1 MFARH
6 AFALLLTSA
15 IATVAVAD
23 EPKKADAKP
32 KSDGHAVTF
41 KPGDPKAAF
50 APRFS
55 PKGTQIELK
64 PTELAKVDGKDHL
77 VGRIPLGAK
86 AVRGE
91 GQLIA
96 LARTEAG
103 KPYDLL
109 FVDTNLD
116 GKLTDEKAITTKP
129 NLTREKWWSS
139 FEGVLKAVHAT
150 KGPDATT
157 DYPVS
162 FWAVVDKSDETPKI
176 IRYSRKG
183 YAVGTVTIGDGE
195 YTVLVSD
202 GDNDGVIDEGDYWN
216 IGRTKGDDPLA
227 GKEWRRMPDFCWAG
241 KKAWKLEMDGTAGT
255 SGKVYAFDPGI
266 TQEDDAVKRD
276 TYKADREA
284 PRAEKPVAFET
295 DYEAAVK
302 KAAADKKPVFV
313 KFETDWC
320 GPCAVMAKLVFTA
333 KDVADAANG
342 VVCIK
347 VDGDKEKKLVEKYKV
362 EGYPTL
368 IMLGSDGK
376 EVGRLTGYKG
386 VKEMTEALKKLKK

>member
-1 MFARH
+1 VFARPIS
-6 AFALLLTSA
+6 ALILFVVGSV
-15 IATVAVAD
+15 VASAD

-32 KSDGHAVTF
+32 KGEGYAVTF
-41 KPGDPKAAF
+41 KPGDPKAEF

-55 PKGTQIELK
+55 PKGTQIELT
-64 PTELAKVDGKDHL
+64 PTAMPKLDGKDHL

-103 KPYDLL
+103 NPYDLL

-116 GKLTDEKAITTKP
+116 GKLTDEKPISTKP
-129 NLTREKWWSS
+129 SVTREKWWSS
-139 FEGVLKAVHAT
+139 FEGTLKAVHAA
-150 KGPDATT
+150 KGSDATT

-162 FWAVVDKSDETPKI
+162 FWAVVEKPDETPKV
-176 IRYSRKG
+176 IRYTRRG
-183 YAVGTVTIGDGE
+183 FAVGTVTIGDGE

-202 GDNDGVIDEGDYWN
+202 GDNDGVIGAGDYWT
-216 IGRTKGDDPLA
+216 IGRTKGDDPLT
-227 GKEWRRMPDFCWAG
+227 GKEWRTMPDFCWAG
-241 KKAWKLEMDGTAGT
+241 KKAWKLEMDGTAGA
-255 SGKVYAFDPGI
+255 SGKLYAFDPGI

-333 KDVADAANG
+333 RDVAEASHG

-368 IMLGSDGK
+368 IMLGVDGK
-376 EVGRLTGYKG
+376 EVGRMTGYKG